1 LAEIRISVSHGS
13 IQVKGVMTKRR
24 VVITGM
30 GMLSP
35 LGNSVESSWEGIQ
48 AGRSGIGTID
58 RFDASGYNTR
68 IGGAI
73 KDLDIE
79 PYLSA
84 KDARKLDA
92 FIHYGLIAAQQAVE
106 ASGLEQYADLDSERV
121 GVAIG
126 SGIGG
131 LEFIEKSVLAM
142 DKSGPR
148 KVSPFFVPASVINM
162 ISGNVAIRFGYRGP
176 NIAITTA
183 CTTGTHNI
191 GYAARTIAYGDADV
205 MLAGGSE
212 MATTRTGV
220 AAFSAARAL
229 STRNDEPERASRPWD
244 KERDGFV
251 LSDGAGVLVLEDLEH
266 AQRRGATIYGE
277 VIGFGMSDDAH
288 HITAP
293 PASGEGAAR
302 SMKNA
307 IRDAGIEPSE
317 IGYIN
322 AHGTSTQ
329 VGDVAEVAAVKS
341 VFADHANNLS
351 MSSTK
356 SMTGHLLGAA
366 GAVEAI
372 FSVLA
377 IRDGVLPPTINL
389 DNPDEGCDLD
399 FVANK
404 SRKADVRVALS
415 NSFGFGGTNGTLIF
429 RRFED

>member
-1 LAEIRISVSHGS
+1 MS
-13 IQVKGVMTKRR
+13 KRR

-35 LGNSVESSWEGIQ
+35 LGNDVQSSWEGVQ
-48 AGRSGIGTID
+48 SGRSGIGMIE
-58 RFDASGYNTR
+58 RFDASGYSTR

-73 KDLDIE
+73 KNLDLE
-79 PYLSA
+79 PWLSS
-84 KDARKLDA
+84 KEARKLDA
-92 FIHYGLIAAQQAVE
+92 FIHYGLIAAQQAVDD
-106 ASGLEQYADLDSERV
+106 SGLADYDGLDKDRA
-121 GVAIG
+121 GIAIG

-131 LEFIEKSVLAM
+131 LEYIEKNVITM
-142 DKSGPR
+142 EKSGPR

-162 ISGNVAIRFGYRGP
+162 ISGNAAIRFGYRGP
-176 NIAITTA
+176 NIAIVTA

-212 MATTRTGV
+212 MATTRTGI

-229 STRNDEPERASRPWD
+229 STRNEEPEKASRPWD
-244 KERDGFV
+244 RERDGFV
-251 LSDGAGVLVLEDLEH
+251 LSDGAGVMVLEDLEH
-266 AQRRGATIYGE
+266 ARKRGATIYGE
-277 VIGFGMSDDAH
+277 IVGFGMSDDAH

-293 PASGEGAAR
+293 PETGEGAAR

-307 IRDAGIEPSE
+307 LRDAGLDPAQVD
-317 IGYIN
+317 YIN

-341 VFADHANNLS
+341 VFGDHASKLA

-366 GAVEAI
+366 GAVEGI

-377 IRDGVLPPTINL
+377 LRDGVLPPTINL

-399 FVANK
+399 FVANQ
-404 SRKADVRVALS
+404 SRKSDARVALS